1 MESTDAV
8 MTSSASGVETVDL
21 AHSSELDSTLAS
33 FVEYYAQPPELCA
46 MAQKPAGV
54 SVEDF
59 KLNTGGSK
67 SIEKGVD
74 LKTKEPYVCLR
85 DKDKACLRVTLDEAV
100 ILHKQPIVARILKG
114 FSEAPDAEARAEF
127 QIGGIRVF

>member
-1 MESTDAV
+1 MPWLKSPRD
-8 MTSSASGVETVDL
+8 G
-21 AHSSELDSTLAS
+21 
-33 FVEYYAQPPELCA
+33 
-46 MAQKPAGV
+46 
-54 SVEDF
+54 SVGHF
-59 KLNTGGSK
+59 KLNTGRSK

-85 DKDKACLRVTLDEAV
+85 DEDKACLRVTLDEAV